1 MTIHIL
7 ALDTAG
13 LGDRSYIAH
22 DGTVALV
29 VDPQRDTDRIE
40 EILRAEGVRLEMVVE
55 THIHNDYVSGGYQL
69 ARKHDATY
77 VINADDAV
85 SFERHGVRDGDT
97 LTCGTMTLQVI
108 HTPGHTFTHV
118 SYALFDAAGK
128 AAGVFTGGSLLHSS
142 TGRPDLLGQ
151 EFADT
156 LARHQHASAHRLADM
171 LDDST
176 PIHPT
181 HGFGSFCSSTV
192 SGVLASTIGDE
203 RRDNPVLRDDVD
215 TYVRDLLS
223 GLDAYPAYYKH
234 MAPMNSAGPAEIDL
248 SLPQR
253 ASAADI
259 QTAIDRQEW
268 VVDLRTRTAFIQGHV
283 AGTYNF
289 GIDGSF
295 VTYLGWLFP
304 YGTPLTLLGDTPEQV
319 QEAQRG
325 LVRIGIDRVERMGVG
340 SPDAWTPHGLERTIA
355 AAFADVPAGMAA
367 GDLVVDVRRNSEF
380 RHAHID
386 GAVHVPLHEL
396 LSRLHELPRSR
407 RIWVHCESAYRA
419 SIAVSVMQAAGL
431 DVILI
436 SEPFAAARS
445 VPGLTIIEGADVH
458 ATVAPSDMGITADV

>member
-1 MTIHIL
+1 MTIRIIP
-7 ALDTAG
+7 LDTAG
-13 LGDRSYIAH
+13 LGDRSYVAH

-40 EILRAEGVRLEMVVE
+40 QILDHEGVRLEMVVE

-69 ARKHDATY
+69 ARKRGATY
-77 VINADDAV
+77 VINADDPV
-85 SFERHGVRDGDT
+85 DFDRHGVRDGDV
-97 LTCGTMTLQVI
+97 LTCGSMTVQVI
-108 HTPGHTFTHV
+108 HTPGHTFTHL
-118 SYALFDAAGK
+118 SYAVFDAAGT

-151 EFADT
+151 EFADA

-171 LDDST
+171 LDDTT

-203 RRDNPVLRDDVD
+203 KRANPVLRDDVD
-215 TYVRDLLS
+215 TYVCDLLE
-223 GLDAYPAYYKH
+223 GLDAYPAYYAH
-234 MAPMNSAGPAEIDL
+234 MAPLNSAGPAEIDL

-253 ASAADI
+253 ASAEDI
-259 QTAIDRQEW
+259 QAAIDRQEW
-268 VVDLRTRTAFIQGHV
+268 VVDLRTRTAFVHGHV
-283 AGTYNF
+283 SGTYNF

-325 LVRIGIDRVERMGVG
+325 LVRIGIDRIERMGVG
-340 SPDAWTPHGLERTIA
+340 APHSWALRALETTMSA
-355 AAFADVPAGMAA
+355 PFVDVPAGMAV
-367 GDLVVDVRRNSEF
+367 GDLVVDVRRTSEY
-380 RHAHID
+380 RRAHID
-386 GAVHVPLHEL
+386 GALHIPLHEL
-396 LSRLHELPRSR
+396 LSRMHELPRAR

-419 SIAVSVMQAAGL
+419 SIAASVMQAAGL
-431 DVILI
+431 NVVLV
-436 SEPFAAARS
+436 SEPFSAARA
-445 VPGLTIIEGADVH
+445 VAGLTIVEVSGAQ
-458 ATVAPSDMGITADV
+458 AAVAPSDMGIAADV